1 VTEAESNP
9 RRSDSEPFFL
19 PAPPRVRDQEY
30 SGIHNIRAS
39 AASVKAGAMGAG
51 AAQQRLAASVTD
63 KLGGCMR

>member
-1 VTEAESNP
+1 MP
-9 RRSDSEPFFL
+9 
-19 PAPPRVRDQEY
+19 
-30 SGIHNIRAS
+30 NIRAS